1 MIIATTLA
9 LLCVGVVMVASAGM
23 TIGTGEP
30 VTISSIILSRATA
43 YAAIAFGLL
52 LLVGQL
58 PLRRFCRPGLWQG
71 LIPLL
76 YPLSLLC
83 LALVYVPGIGRT
95 VKGAARWVDI
105 PGVAVGF
112 QPSEVAKWAMV
123 LVMAWWGVRK
133 GPALRKFFAGLLPP
147 LLALGLVSAVIT
159 LEDLGTGVLVA
170 CAGTAVLV
178 AAGAR
183 VWHLA
188 LLAPVAAMGIGIAL
202 LLEPY
207 RLRRLEAFTNPF
219 ADPQDAGYH
228 IIQSL
233 VAISN
238 GDVFGRG
245 LGFGLQKFGYLPE
258 DRTDFLFAII
268 CEELGIAGAVGVMGM
283 YALLL
288 CSGFVIVARTRLR
301 LLQLAGVGVLAT
313 MGGQTLMNLFVV
325 TGLAPTKGI
334 ALPLLSAGGTGW
346 MLTAASLGLLLAMD
360 REATA
365 DERFEAILG
374 PVPAGGTHDETVEA
388 EPDDETN
395 PTLAPA

>member
-9 LLCVGVVMVASAGM
+9 LLCMGVVMVASAGM
-23 TIGTGEP
+23 SVGDREP
-30 VTISSIILSRATA
+30 VTIASIILSRATA

-52 LLVGQL
+52 LIVGQL
-58 PLRRFCRPGLWQG
+58 PLGRVARPGLAQG
-71 LIPLL
+71 LVPLL
-76 YPLSLLC
+76 LPVSLVL
-83 LALVYVPGIGRT
+83 LALVYVPGIGRE
-95 VKGAARWVDI
+95 VNGAHRWVNL
-105 PGVAVGF
+105 PGFPMGF
-112 QPSEVAKWAMV
+112 QPSEFAKWAMI

-133 GPALRKFFAGLLPP
+133 GAAMRRFTTGLLPP
-147 LLALGLVSAVIT
+147 MLALALVAAVIM

-170 CAGTAVLV
+170 CAGTVVLV

-183 VWHLA
+183 IWQLA
-188 LLAPVAAMGIGIAL
+188 CMAPVGIAGVAIAL
-202 LLEPY
+202 LVEPY

-233 VAISN
+233 VAITN
-238 GDVFGRG
+238 GGGFGRG

-268 CEELGIAGAVGVMGM
+268 CEELGIAGAAGVLAL

-288 CSGFVIVARTRLR
+288 CAGAKIVLRTRAR

-313 MGGQTLMNLFVV
+313 LGGQALMNLFVV

-334 ALPLLSAGGTGW
+334 ALPLLSAC
-346 MLTAASLGLLLAMD
+346 LGLLIAMD
-360 REATA
+360 REASA
-365 DERFEAILG
+365 DERFEALIESPLPTPQEILE
-374 PVPAGGTHDETVEA
+374 PEERASYPAGV
-388 EPDDETN
+388 
-395 PTLAPA
+395 APA